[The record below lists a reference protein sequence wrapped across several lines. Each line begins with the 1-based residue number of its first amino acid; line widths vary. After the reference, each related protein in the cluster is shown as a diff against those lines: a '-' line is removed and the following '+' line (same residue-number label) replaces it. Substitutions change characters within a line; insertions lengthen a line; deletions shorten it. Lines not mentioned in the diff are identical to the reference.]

1 MASKNSNFLFFIFF
15 FPLLLLPNY
24 TWHFQR
30 KADNTRKWSFLLFL
44 RIALTRTVLS
54 FDLVFVAL
62 IVLLLLSSCSRKS
75 SRFFWNGILKNS
87 TDKNSKSNGNI
98 FFLYTSHWLNFYV
111 HASLTYP
118 YRYYLQ
124 IRILKIW
131 SGRPSIYNEILLL
144 CDFNVKTLIFNV
156 YFETLF
162 LVWWFYID

>member
-1 MASKNSNFLFFIFF
+1 MASKNSNFLFYFLFF
-15 FPLLLLPNY
+15 SLLLLPNY
-24 TWHFQR
+24 TPWHFQR

-98 FFLYTSHWLNFYV
+98 FFFYTSHWLNFYV

-131 SGRPSIYNEILLL
+131 SGRPITTMLIVWYSFRPPEYMG
-144 CDFNVKTLIFNV
+144 KTF
-156 YFETLF
+156 F
-162 LVWWFYID
+162 